1 MSSISQSREHFPI
14 INGTLRQLFLAYA
27 AEKVSWEKKDKEAIV
42 AILAIIDSF
51 HIVRLVR
58 NREFHKRR
66 SKHIDA
72 VFHLIREFHMVTFL
86 SLVFL
91 HVFSCWIFLPR
102 P

>member
-51 HIVRLVR
+51 HIVRLVQ

-91 HVFSCWIFLPR
+91 HVFSC
-102 P
+102 